1 LTLPVQ
7 SHISGAAK
15 MPRVRSSL
23 ILASHIAFAT
33 AFTPIS
39 FPRLAVAPNLRS
51 LTALGDLNAPA
62 ALNSLTKEHNSMSCR
77 QLGAWGAGIA
87 STLSIRPGRPTA
99 DVLAA
104 PNSQDYAFPSSEKI
118 RAGIGTRKAT
128 PLMKAGV
135 GKTQWM
141 LFQETFRG
149 KWTGPTTWFGKV
161 WLCLSLFGLTDL
173 ERTGSVPPQ
182 CVWIRTTNPG

>member
-1 LTLPVQ
+1 
-7 SHISGAAK
+7 
-15 MPRVRSSL
+15 MPRIYISL
-23 ILASHIAFAT
+23 VLASHIAFAT

-39 FPRLAVAPNLRS
+39 FPRLAVAPNFRS
-51 LTALGDLNAPA
+51 LSALGDLNAPA
-62 ALNSLTKEHNSMSCR
+62 ALSSLTKKHNSMSCR

-87 STLSIRPGRPTA
+87 FTLATSPGRPTA

-104 PNSQDYAFPSSEKI
+104 PKSPDYAFPSSEKI

-128 PLMKAGV
+128 PRMQAGV

-141 LFQETFRG
+141 LFQESFRG

-161 WLCLSLFGLTDL
+161 
-173 ERTGSVPPQ
+173 
-182 CVWIRTTNPG
+182 